1 MLMLSF
7 GLIIFSI
14 VSISAASAQTATP
27 SVKITSP
34 TKGDKLSDGI
44 KTLTITGTSSDRPDT
59 KCTVGVLINDF
70 KPYKNVIPSGTG
82 KGAEDFSFWK
92 YTFTPSNTP
101 VIKEG
106 NNRVTSKISC
116 VNTKDISTPTAQSVK
131 FYSVNFTGVSNS
143 YKPIVPSK
151 GVNFAE
157 MKKSKNVTP
166 LPAATSVN
174 NGIKEHKKIVET
186 AVNKTVNN
194 GITERKNSIT
204 ERKNSIEN
212 AVNVTNQGTS
222 NEKGP
227 VFVPPFN
234 IKSKSGT
241 TSSNNSPNA
250 ASNQSTTNTTNII
263 PGKVVISNQNPA
275 KPSSTS
281 IPPKPTSSNPASNQ
295 AT

>member
-14 VSISAASAQTATP
+14 VSISAASAQPATP

-34 TKGDKLSDGI
+34 TKGEKLSDGI

-82 KGAEDFSFWK
+82 KGAEDFSSWK
-92 YTFTPSNTP
+92 YTFTPSNAP

-116 VNTKDISTPTAQSVK
+116 VNTKDINTPTAQSVK

-166 LPAATSVN
+166 VPAATSVN

-194 GITERKNSIT
+194 GITERKN
-204 ERKNSIEN
+204 
-212 AVNVTNQGTS
+212 
-222 NEKGP
+222 
-227 VFVPPFN
+227 
-234 IKSKSGT
+234 
-241 TSSNNSPNA
+241 
-250 ASNQSTTNTTNII
+250 
-263 PGKVVISNQNPA
+263 KVLRSVKTVLRSV
-275 KPSSTS
+275 KTVL
-281 IPPKPTSSNPASNQ
+281 KMHLT
-295 AT
+295 